1 MIICVQSVPRNRTL
15 TDDLK
20 VFDLWISLRSQS
32 STFVHV
38 YASWNKNH
46 KIIFKVV
53 GLFCSV
59 NVTGDIENFFQI
71 YILINK
77 TKIVEIGTKL
87 IINFNIESKKKPTTL
102 GKQVQWYFMNTNTK
116 TLLLKL
122 GSRINTV
129 NCFTNKDFVQIVLL
143 MS

>member
-1 MIICVQSVPRNRTL
+1 M
-15 TDDLK
+15 
-20 VFDLWISLRSQS
+20 
-32 STFVHV
+32 
-38 YASWNKNH
+38 
-46 KIIFKVV
+46 V